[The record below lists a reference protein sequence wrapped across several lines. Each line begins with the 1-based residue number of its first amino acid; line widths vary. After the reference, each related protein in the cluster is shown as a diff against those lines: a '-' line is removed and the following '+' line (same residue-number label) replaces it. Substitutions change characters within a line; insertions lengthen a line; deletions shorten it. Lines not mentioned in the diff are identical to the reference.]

1 MRLDLFNFNIIYF
14 DLNMSNNFVFEE
26 ILKVEYIDKDTK
38 IFEKVQRC
46 EGKTQKTNYDIVL
59 DVNSDIYPMEVGS
72 LYSIVLVKSIEE
84 NGKIKKDIFDYE
96 LTTNKKNT
104 LMDKYDYV
112 MRGRVFNFSS
122 DKKRNGDSSK
132 EDSLCISISFGG
144 LLLDISN
151 LKRDNS
157 SAKPK
162 AFEDIELD
170 EELFLLMKKIK

>member
-1 MRLDLFNFNIIYF
+1 MSKNIVF
-14 DLNMSNNFVFEE
+14 DE
-26 ILKVEYIDKDTK
+26 ILKVENIDKDTK

-46 EGKTQKTNYDIVL
+46 EGKTQKTNYNIIL
-59 DVNSDIYPMEVGS
+59 DVNSEIYPMEIGS

-84 NGKIKKDIFDYE
+84 NDKIKKNEFDYE

-112 MRGRVFNFSS
+112 MRGKVFQFSS
-122 DKKRNGDSSK
+122 DKKRNGDSNNQ
-132 EDSLCISISFGG
+132 DSLCISISFGG

-157 SAKPK
+157 GKPK
-162 AFEDIELD
+162 DFEDIELD
-170 EELFLLMKKIK
+170 EDLFLLMKKLK